1 MKKEMEM
8 LKREVRAVI
17 AAYDPKADFDET
29 VFKLAAIGYRMMDVM
44 TKAQG
49 LFPLLSRRF

>member
-1 MKKEMEM
+1 MKKEMEL

-29 VFKLAAIGYRMMDVM
+29 VFRLAAIGYCMIDVLA
-44 TKAQG
+44 KA
-49 LFPLLSRRF
+49 